1 VLETRLKALAY
12 PGLNEEQIKARAHSK
27 ALREIRSKALPPE
40 NVIQTPQDRK
50 AAEEL
55 IKDFDALHRR
65 CEEQLVSYVTP
76 MGSEMYYR
84 YQEWL
89 IDEAK
94 AVLAALLRSPGNKAP

>member
-1 VLETRLKALAY
+1 M
-12 PGLNEEQIKARAHSK
+12 
-27 ALREIRSKALPPE
+27 
-40 NVIQTPQDRK
+40 
-50 AAEEL
+50 
-55 IKDFDALHRR
+55 KDFDALHRR

-94 AVLAALLRSPGNKAP
+94 AVLGAASPEADGAWSARRGGKSR